1 MIILHYNKAIIIN
14 NEKLLKINKV
24 FWEYIYLKI
33 WFLEQNIASTLT
45 SKGIIIV
52 WNYLNYEE

>member
-14 NEKLLKINKV
+14 NEKLLKIGKV

-33 WFLEQNIASTLT
+33 WFLEQNIAATLT

>member
-33 WFLEQNIASTLT
+33 WFLEQNIAATLT

>member
-14 NEKLLKINKV
+14 NEKLLKYNKV

-33 WFLEQNIASTLT
+33 WFLEQNIAATLT